1 MLAFKISHI
10 QIKIMIKFDTLET
23 KNCPIPHKFLALKNE
38 FKVFSATNLMSK
50 YTLDIQGKHI
60 LKRYVLL
67 FTL

>member
-1 MLAFKISHI
+1 MLVFKISDK
-10 QIKIMIKFDTLET
+10 QIKIIIKFDTLET

-38 FKVFSATNLMSK
+38 FKVFAATNPMPK
-50 YTLDIQGKHI
+50 YTLNIQGKLI